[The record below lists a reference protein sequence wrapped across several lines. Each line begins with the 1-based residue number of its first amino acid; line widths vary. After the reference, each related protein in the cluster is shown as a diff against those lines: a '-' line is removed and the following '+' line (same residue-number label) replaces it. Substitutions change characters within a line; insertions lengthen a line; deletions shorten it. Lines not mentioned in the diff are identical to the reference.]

1 MKKKGFTLVEVLAV
15 IVILAVLTIL
25 VLPNALKLYK
35 DSKVRAFTSEIR
47 EIYRVANNQYVLD
60 KTLGGFEMVYSKVSS
75 SDCENKLPLSGRS
88 NMEYYVKYNGQ
99 GKIIQFY
106 ATDGSYQYI
115 YDGDGLRLDQ
125 IEDVIEVSKVADGR
139 FIKLTCTTA

>member
-60 KTLGGFEMVYSKVSS
+60 KSTS
-75 SDCENKLPLSGRS
+75 
-88 NMEYYVKYNGQ
+88 
-99 GKIIQFY
+99 IW
-106 ATDGSYQYI
+106 
-115 YDGDGLRLDQ
+115 
-125 IEDVIEVSKVADGR
+125 
-139 FIKLTCTTA
+139 TTKT